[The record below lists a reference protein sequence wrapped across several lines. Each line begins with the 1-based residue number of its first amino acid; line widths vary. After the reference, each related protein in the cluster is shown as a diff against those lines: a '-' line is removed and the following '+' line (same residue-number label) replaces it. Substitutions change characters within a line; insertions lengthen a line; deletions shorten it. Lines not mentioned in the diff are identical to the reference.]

1 MSPSDQADSN
11 HREDRYYLVFLS
23 GIPGKPPTPEV
34 ISLHAAHLEQLDKD
48 GKLVL
53 AGPILERAGG
63 LIVLRTKSVAEAKA
77 IADEDPMIRGGYQS
91 YELGTWLMSNR
102 QNSYRPNIQRASD
115 K

>member
-1 MSPSDQADSN
+1 MSSPDQRDGDR
-11 HREDRYYLVFLS
+11 REDRYHLIFLTV
-23 GIPGKPPTPEV
+23 IPGKPLTPEV
-34 ISLHAAHLEQLDKD
+34 VNLHAAHLEQLDKE

-53 AGPILERAGG
+53 AGPIPERAGG

-102 QNSYRPNIQRASD
+102 QNSYRPNIQRASET
-115 K
+115 